1 MLACGET
8 EIAQRMTAIER
19 ALVELREVDSASR
32 PGGFVYNL
40 DPRAKIVV
48 TVLYIGVVMSFSL
61 EALSGILLFAVY
73 PIILATMCGISYGR
87 VLRKSLYVLPFIIF
101 VGMFNPIFNREPML
115 EAGGVVIT
123 RGWVQLVSITVRG
136 MLAVQAVLLLIMSTG
151 FYRVC
156 RGLGLLGLPGVFTT
170 QLLLLYRYIYVLA
183 EEAISMDRARKSRS
197 YGRKGYTLREWGTF
211 TGQLLLRTVGR
222 AERIGRAMKARGFDG
237 SVRML
242 GQQHWCMADTVYLCV
257 CTALFAAGRFCDLS
271 HFLHFPTL
279 N

>member
-1 MLACGET
+1 
-8 EIAQRMTAIER
+8 MTAIER
-19 ALVELREVDSASR
+19 ALTELREVDNVSR
-32 PGGFVYNL
+32 LDGFMHSL
-40 DPRAKIVV
+40 DPRVKIVV

-61 EALSGILLFAVY
+61 ESLSGILLFAIY
-73 PIILATMCGISYGR
+73 PIIVATMCGISYGS
-87 VLRKSLYVLPFIIF
+87 VLRKSLFVLPFIIF

-115 EAGGVVIT
+115 EACGVVIT
-123 RGWVQLVSITVRG
+123 RGWVQLISITVRG
-136 MLAVQAVLLLIMSTG
+136 VLAVQAVLLLIMSTG

-211 TGQLLLRTVGR
+211 VGQLLLRTVAR

-237 SVRML
+237 SVRMP
-242 GQQHWCMADTVYLCV
+242 GQLHWRMSDTMYLVVCML
-257 CTALFAAGRFCDLS
+257 LFAAGRFCDLS
-271 HFLHFPTL
+271 YFLHFPAL